1 MSAFKD
7 FFTLVK
13 FYEDHGFD
21 SPVAVEKAEKHIR
34 ELQECE
40 SLVLLIVLFFKC
52 SIFLDFN
59 KLVEKVEAEKTVKI
73 EAMKLEAVK
82 VEAEK
87 TIKIEAMNLEGA
99 KEQR

>member
-1 MSAFKD
+1 M
-7 FFTLVK
+7 
-13 FYEDHGFD
+13 
-21 SPVAVEKAEKHIR
+21 
-34 ELQECE
+34 
-40 SLVLLIVLFFKC
+40 LLIVLFFKC

-99 KEQR
+99 KMKKSTSNSRTRSGNFSGKGSGKNK